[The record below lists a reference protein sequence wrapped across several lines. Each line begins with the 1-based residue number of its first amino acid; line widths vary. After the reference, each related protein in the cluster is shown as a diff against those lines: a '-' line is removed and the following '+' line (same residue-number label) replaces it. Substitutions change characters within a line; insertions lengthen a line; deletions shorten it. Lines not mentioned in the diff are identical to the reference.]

1 MEFQRTHKYHATVA
15 PYRRCRR
22 NDPPT
27 ATSLQLKQSR
37 KYKNHKPLQQRHK
50 STKNKTLPQKRP
62 SQRKTVHRK
71 QIHRCQQHRFS
82 VAPAT
87 AHARHRKTKIKT
99 TPIRATV
106 TAEIPTETEKANK
119 EKDKTDI
126 KETKQ
131 KTNKVTFEQSSD
143 LRISDRIKGARRTE
157 N

>member
-1 MEFQRTHKYHATVA
+1 MWKLLPRRILQYTKECMEFQRTHKYHVAVA

-37 KYKNHKPLQQRHK
+37 KYKNHKPLQQRHN

-87 AHARHRKTKIKT
+87 AHARHRKTKIK
-99 TPIRATV
+99 PPRSV
-106 TAEIPTETEKANK
+106 QLLPLKYRPRPK
-119 EKDKTDI
+119 K
-126 KETKQ
+126 
-131 KTNKVTFEQSSD
+131 
-143 LRISDRIKGARRTE
+143 RIKKKIKLTLKKQNKKLTR
-157 N
+157 